1 MPCIFFKKKKGNN
14 VHVDFDL
21 NGYKIF
27 MWHYIGRGYKH
38 NISAIFKER
47 LAKFFL
53 LFHLNARRNVNMHT
67 CHYQQFFFINR
78 SNGK

>member
-1 MPCIFFKKKKGNN
+1 MPCIFFFKKGNN

-21 NGYKIF
+21 NGYRIF

-47 LAKFFL
+47 LAKFFFIISFECSSKREYAYVPL
-53 LFHLNARRNVNMHT
+53 SAV
-67 CHYQQFFFINR
+67 FFY
-78 SNGK
+78 